1 MENDSPP
8 AYRLLAD
15 RRFYFVLLAALLVRG
30 AVGYVSLG
38 KLADDPDSYRLLAI
52 NLIEKRSF
60 TLDDPAEPTAYRP
73 ALYPLLLALCSPS
86 GEIKPAE
93 VAALHLV
100 MGLITVAIVYA
111 WGVAMG
117 YRQWAWLAAMLVAI
131 DPVLLNQAMLV
142 MTETLGTLL
151 AAAALLALTTLSK
164 TLLAEAEAYKKNM
177 TVQAINVAGAM
188 MLAVYSRPTF
198 LVWLAMCTVALPIFY
213 LRQYRGL
220 AAASVVSMISA
231 FLLAPWVA
239 RNYMIFDNAIVLGTT
254 HGGYTLLWGNNP
266 EFYEFLRT
274 GDQPV
279 WDSDELHARFNREHP
294 KQPNSLNELQRDR
307 AAYAEAKK
315 TIREQ
320 PTMFAWSTLVRAGR
334 FWRLSPHALSS
345 DESTSRRLARYAVGA
360 FYLVE
365 FVLAAIGVWA
375 VGRKIFS
382 PPWLWGLLL
391 ALSFTL
397 VHAFFWSNIRMRAP
411 VVPVICLLA
420 TSGLERLVSRQKEAE
435 TVAS

>member
-1 MENDSPP
+1 MKNDLPP

-15 RRFYFVLLAALLVRG
+15 RRFYLVLLAALLVRG

-38 KLADDPDSYRLLAI
+38 RLAHDPDSYRLLAI

-60 TLDDPAEPTAYRP
+60 TLEDPAEPTAYRP
-73 ALYPLLLALCSPS
+73 ALYPLLLAITSPS

-100 MGLITVAIVYA
+100 MGVLTVAIVYA
-111 WGVAMG
+111 WAVAMG
-117 YRQWAWLAAMLVAI
+117 YPKWAWLAAMLTAI
-131 DPVLLNQAMLV
+131 DPVLLNQAMVV

-151 AAAALLALTTLSK
+151 AAAALLALTTLST
-164 TLLAEAEAYKKNM
+164 TLISDAQRYQKNM
-177 TVQAINVAGAM
+177 VVQAINVAGAI

-198 LVWLAMCTVALPIFY
+198 LVWLAMCTVVLPFFY
-213 LRQYRGL
+213 YRQSRGL
-220 AAASVVSMISA
+220 AAAAVISMISA

-239 RNYMIFDNAIVLGTT
+239 RNYLIFDNHIVLGTT

-266 EFYEFLRT
+266 EFYEFLRK
-274 GDQPV
+274 GDEPV
-279 WDSDELHARFNREHP
+279 WNSDELHARFNREHP
-294 KQPNSLNELQRDR
+294 KQQTSINEWRRDR
-307 AAYAEAKK
+307 AAYAEAKE
-315 TIREQ
+315 TIRQQ
-320 PTMFAWSTLVRAGR
+320 PGMFAWSTLVRVGR
-334 FWRLSPHALSS
+334 FWRLAPHALSA

-365 FVLAAIGVWA
+365 FALALVGVFA
-375 VGRKIFS
+375 VGRKLWS
-382 PPWLWGLLL
+382 PPWLWGVLL
-391 ALSFTL
+391 AVSFTL

-420 TSGLERLVSRQKEAE
+420 TAGFAQLVSRQKEAQ
-435 TVAS
+435 TDAS

>member
-8 AYRLLAD
+8 PYRLFAD
-15 RRFYFVLLAALLVRG
+15 RRFYFVLIAALLVRG

-38 KLADDPDSYRLLAI
+38 KLGDDPDSYRLLAL
-52 NLIEKRSF
+52 NLIEKHSF

-73 ALYPLLLALCSPS
+73 ALYPLLLAFCSPS
-86 GEIKPAE
+86 GEVKPSE
-93 VAALHLV
+93 VASLHLV
-100 MGLITVAIVYA
+100 LGLITVAVVYA

-117 YRQWAWLAAMLVAI
+117 YRKWAWLAAMLVAI
-131 DPVLLNQAMLV
+131 DPVLLNQAMVV
-142 MTETLGTLL
+142 MTETLGTML
-151 AAAALLALTTLSK
+151 AALALLALTTLSK
-164 TLLAEAEAYKKNM
+164 TLLADAEEYKKNM
-177 TVQAINVAGAM
+177 GVQAINVAGAM

-198 LVWLAMCTVALPIFY
+198 LVWLAMCTAVLPIYY

-220 AAASVVSMISA
+220 AAASVISMISV

-239 RNYMIFDNAIVLGTT
+239 RNYMIFDRAIVLGTT
-254 HGGYTLLWGNNP
+254 HGGYTLLWGNNR
-266 EFYEFLRT
+266 EFYDFLRH
-274 GDQPV
+274 GEQPV
-279 WDSDELHARFNREHP
+279 WNSDELHARFNREHP
-294 KQPNSLNELQRDR
+294 RQLSSVNELQRDR
-307 AAYAEAKK
+307 AAYAEAKR

-320 PTMFAWSTLVRAGR
+320 PAMFAWSTLVRTGR
-334 FWRLSPHALSS
+334 FWRLAPHALSS
-345 DESTSRRLARYAVGA
+345 DESTSQRLARYAVGA

-365 FVLAAIGVWA
+365 FLLAAVGIWA
-375 VGRKIFS
+375 VGRKILS
-382 PPWLWGLLL
+382 PPWLWGVLL

-420 TSGLERLVSRQKEAE
+420 TAGLERLVSRQKEEE